1 MMRTLNEEEQHK
13 DLTNPRRYPT
23 EDSQNSFKKRKSL
36 QVLHKE
42 STQEENKERCIK
54 PQ

>member
-1 MMRTLNEEEQHK
+1 MMRTLNEKEQHK

-23 EDSQNSFKKRKSL
+23 EDSQNSLKKRKSL
-36 QVLHKE
+36 PVLHKE
-42 STQEENKERCIK
+42 SMQEERCIK